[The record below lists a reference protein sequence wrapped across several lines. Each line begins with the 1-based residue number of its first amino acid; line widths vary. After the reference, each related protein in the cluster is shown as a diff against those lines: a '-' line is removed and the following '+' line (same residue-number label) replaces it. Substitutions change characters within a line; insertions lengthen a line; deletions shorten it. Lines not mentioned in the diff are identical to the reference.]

1 MKKRPT
7 KKPRRAQVAET
18 YAKFVRAIGLLIELR
33 DLEGLTADER
43 KLLDCAY
50 QFAGDARDRFDDRT
64 GARLA
69 WDEQYRDMMKTN
81 VVVIDDRERR
91 PILEPEAAQ

>member
-1 MKKRPT
+1 MSKRKPT
-7 KKPRRAQVAET
+7 KPRRAQVAEA
-18 YAKFVRAIGLLIELR
+18 YAQFVRAIGLLIELR
-33 DLEGLTADER
+33 DLPGLTADER

-69 WDEQYRDMMKTN
+69 WDEQWRDMMRTN
-81 VVVIDDRERR
+81 VVVLDDRERR
-91 PILEPEAAQ
+91 PILEPEAAK